1 LLIDKELD
9 VVCRHARTSRENHS
23 GSHVGHCDMW
33 RHSHVCTRV
42 EVTHLCIRCWVVL
55 RMVTQVEMW
64 VRTNMTG
71 GHAPQSAKDTVS
83 SMIDVIDKAIRK
95 RENGKIFSYPF

>member
-1 LLIDKELD
+1 
-9 VVCRHARTSRENHS
+9 
-23 GSHVGHCDMW
+23 
-33 RHSHVCTRV
+33 
-42 EVTHLCIRCWVVL
+42 
-55 RMVTQVEMW
+55 MW